1 MHSMRIKNKELG
13 VKRVGRKKQCNPFLN
28 SLFFILY
35 SRYSRRS
42 RGFTLM
48 ELLVV
53 IAVMGVLITVGISSY
68 TSTQRKSRDVRRKN
82 DMRQIASA
90 LELYYNDKGRYPNDD
105 GAGKIK
111 GCDALD
117 NVVCAWGSLM
127 KDKNGTIYMVTLP
140 GDPASGGQYYYDAYG
155 GQGKGY
161 QLYARLEN
169 SQDIDLKREVGSGN
183 VYYYLGTQCAGTK
196 KCNYGIA
203 SPDLALDDASQGH
216 TLTTTD

>member
-1 MHSMRIKNKELG
+1 MANISF
-13 VKRVGRKKQCNPFLN
+13 PFSVFRLP
-28 SLFFILY
+28 S
-35 SRYSRRS
+35 S
-42 RGFTLM
+42 GFTLM

-53 IAVMGVLITVGISSY
+53 IVILGVLITVGISSY
-68 TSTQRKSRDVRRKN
+68 ISTQRKSRDVRRKN

-90 LELYYNDKGRYPNDD
+90 LELYYNDKGRYPSDNGDL
-105 GAGKIK
+105 GNIK
-111 GCDALD
+111 GCDAGD

-127 KDKNGTIYMVTLP
+127 KDSKGTIYMVKLP
-140 GDPASGGQYYYDAYG
+140 GDPASGWQYYYDAYG

-161 QLYARLEN
+161 QLYARLES

-183 VYYYLGTQCAGTK
+183 VYYYLATLCVGTK
-196 KCNYGIA
+196 KCNYGVA